1 MQRITPWLWLALA
14 GAALLLVSLGSDF
27 YLYEGERQDA
37 WNGVPQTSHLILLA
51 AIVAVGLFVL
61 TSTGRN
67 PVRGRNVGL
76 LVGAAGLLATLQ
88 LGYRMLAPPFD
99 FELRSTET
107 LSLTGS
113 CLWYCPPAEAA
124 NADLLIGIWLAFA
137 GCIAVTAG
145 GLLHAFSPTARQTEA
160 TPWAAPEQ
168 SGMNPWLGLA
178 ALGAMGQVI
187 FGYTFFTFY
196 TTVGDDGGQIA
207 WSGWLPTPHT
217 SSLILA
223 LSAVVVGLVVAAAR
237 GRSPLSPTALG
248 GLIAVL
254 GFVTAT
260 RILYRVVQPPFGEG
274 PVEIGFAA
282 YLSVIAGV
290 LVLVAGIVYAVTSRR
305 AAGDSATRRTE
316 T

>member
-14 GAALLLVSLGSDF
+14 GAALLFVSLGSDF

-51 AIVAVGLFVL
+51 ALVAVGLFIL
-61 TSTGRN
+61 TATGRN

-76 LVGAAGLLATLQ
+76 LVGVAGLLATLQ

-99 FELRSTET
+99 FELRGTET

-113 CLWYCPPAEAA
+113 CLWYCLPAEAA
-124 NADLLIGIWLAFA
+124 NADLLAGIWIAFA
-137 GCIAVTAG
+137 GCLAVAAG
-145 GLLHAFSPTARQTEA
+145 GFLHAFSPTARQMEA
-160 TPWAAPEQ
+160 RPWIAPEQ
-168 SGMNPWLGLA
+168 GGANPWLGLA
-178 ALGAMGQVI
+178 ALGAIGQVV

-196 TTVGDDGGQIA
+196 TTIGDDGGEIA

-217 SSLILA
+217 SSLVLA

-237 GRSPLSPTALG
+237 GRSPLSPTAVG

-254 GFVTAT
+254 GFVSAS
-260 RILYRVVQPPFGEG
+260 RVLYRIVQPPFGTG

-282 YLSVIAGV
+282 YLSAIAGV

-305 AAGDSATRRTE
+305 DAGGSAPRTVE
-316 T
+316 